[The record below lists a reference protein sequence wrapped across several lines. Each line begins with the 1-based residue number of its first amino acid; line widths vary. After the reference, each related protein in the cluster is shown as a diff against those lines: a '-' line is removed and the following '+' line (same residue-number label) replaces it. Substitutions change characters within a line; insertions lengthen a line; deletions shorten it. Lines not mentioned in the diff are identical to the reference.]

1 MLVAD
6 AWPHTLC
13 RYSSA
18 VSRYFHVPSP
28 ARQTSEWLDA
38 VWDISDRH
46 AVDLIVPIYEEVFY
60 LAQAKATRPDGPALF
75 APSFETLIG
84 LHDKW
89 LFIEKARELGLSAP
103 ATTRIATRDEL
114 VRVFGEREGSRTVY
128 KPIYSRFAAQTVVR
142 PQGIEA
148 LDGVE
153 PTTKRPWIAQEYL
166 PGRPYA
172 TFTIAHQGRIAAHAT
187 YATDFCHD
195 FGPTV
200 VYRRVEQP
208 AVWQWVRT
216 FIEAI
221 KYTGQV
227 GFDFIEDASGRIAA
241 IECNPRLTGGMY
253 LLKDDPRFASA
264 YFDSQIAPIEAVRGR
279 SYTFRFWLFWT
290 LFRHTKSFPGVGEWC
305 RHFFGALHE
314 RVCLVGSAAAA
325 DGSCAHRG
333 RGRSRLSQRHRH
345 PRNGDAGLRVE
356 RRSHR
361 NERRDPRA
369 VGGRTGCLSDGPFG
383 ELFRQ
388 VPIYLKTG
396 ACFSLRSF
404 SRSCVPSSR
413 REILHGRPSHLEP
426 TSRSVI

>member
-1 MLVAD
+1 MRTLLLTAGRGTYALALARRFQAEGYRVLVAD

-28 ARQTSEWLDA
+28 ARATSEWLDA
-38 VWDISDRH
+38 GGEISDRH
-46 AVDLIVPIYEEVFY
+46 AVDLIVPVYEEVFY
-60 LAQAKATRPDGPALF
+60 LAQAKAARPDGPALF
-75 APSFETLIG
+75 APSFETLIT

-103 ATTRIATRDEL
+103 ATTRIASRDEL
-114 VRVFGEREGSRTVY
+114 LRVFNEREGSRTVY

-153 PTTKRPWIAQEYL
+153 PTAKRPWIAQEFL

-172 TFTIAHQGRIAAHAT
+172 TFTIAHQGRITAHAT

-216 FIEAI
+216 FIEAV

-264 YFDSQIAPIEAVRGR
+264 YFDSQIAAIEAVHGR

-305 RHFFGALHE
+305 RHFFGGRSTNEFLWSDPLPRLMGPVLTAG
-314 RVCLVGSAAAA
+314 VVAAAY
-325 DGSCAHRG
+325 
-333 RGRSRLSQRHRH
+333 
-345 PRNGDAGLRVE
+345 RNGIGTREMVT
-356 RRSHR
+356 
-361 NERRDPRA
+361 RDFEWSEDLTA
-369 VGGRTGCLSDGPFG
+369 MNA
-383 ELFRQ
+383 Q
-388 VPIYLKTG
+388 VL
-396 ACFSLRSF
+396 AQWAA
-404 SRSCVPSSR
+404 
-413 REILHGRPSHLEP
+413 EQAA
-426 TSRSVI
+426 

>member
-1 MLVAD
+1 MRTLLLTAGRGTYALALARRFQAEGYRVLVAD

-38 VWDISDRH
+38 VWQISDRH

-60 LAQAKATRPDGPALF
+60 LAQAKAARPGGPALF
-75 APSFETLIG
+75 APSFDTLIS

-103 ATTRIATRDEL
+103 ATTRIASRDEL

-128 KPIYSRFAAQTVVR
+128 KPIYSRFAAQIVVR

-153 PTTKRPWIAQEYL
+153 PTATRPWIAQEYL

-172 TFTIAHQGRIAAHAT
+172 TFTIAHQGRITAHST

-216 FIEAI
+216 FIEAV

-253 LLKDDPRFASA
+253 LLKDDARFASA
-264 YFDSQIAPIEAVRGR
+264 YFDSQMAPIEAVRGR

-290 LFRHTKSFPGVGEWC
+290 LFRHTKSFPGVGEWA
-305 RHFFGALHE
+305 RHFFGARSTNEFLWSDPLP
-314 RVCLVGSAAAA
+314 RLMGPLLTSGVVAAAFRNGIGTREMVTRDFEWSEDLTA
-325 DGSCAHRG
+325 VNAQ
-333 RGRSRLSQRHRH
+333 RLSQW
-345 PRNGDAGLRVE
+345 AAE
-356 RRSHR
+356 Q
-361 NERRDPRA
+361 A
-369 VGGRTGCLSDGPFG
+369 
-383 ELFRQ
+383 
-388 VPIYLKTG
+388 
-396 ACFSLRSF
+396 A
-404 SRSCVPSSR
+404 
-413 REILHGRPSHLEP
+413 
-426 TSRSVI
+426 

>member
-1 MLVAD
+1 MRTLLLTAGRGTYALALARRFQAEGYRVLVAD

-38 VWDISDRH
+38 VWEISDRH
-46 AVDLIVPIYEEVFY
+46 SVDLIVPIYEEVFY
-60 LAQAKATRPDGPALF
+60 LAQAKAARPDGPALF
-75 APSFETLIG
+75 APNFDTLIG

-89 LFIEKARELGLSAP
+89 LFIEKVRELGLSAP
-103 ATTRIATRDEL
+103 ATTRIASRDEL
-114 VRVFGEREGSRTVY
+114 LRVFGQREGSRTVY

-153 PTTKRPWIAQEYL
+153 PTAKRPWIAQEYL

-172 TFTIAHQGRIAAHAT
+172 TFTIAHQGRITAHAT

-216 FIEAI
+216 FIEAV

-279 SYTFRFWLFWT
+279 SYTFRFWLFCT
-290 LFRHTKSFPGVGEWC
+290 LFRHTKSFPGAGEWC
-305 RHFFGALHE
+305 RHLFGGRSTNEFLWSDPLPRLMGPVLTAG
-314 RVCLVGSAAAA
+314 VVAAAY
-325 DGSCAHRG
+325 
-333 RGRSRLSQRHRH
+333 
-345 PRNGDAGLRVE
+345 RNGIGTREMVT
-356 RRSHR
+356 
-361 NERRDPRA
+361 RDFEWSEDLTA
-369 VGGRTGCLSDGPFG
+369 MN
-383 ELFRQ
+383 
-388 VPIYLKTG
+388 
-396 ACFSLRSF
+396 A
-404 SRSCVPSSR
+404 
-413 REILHGRPSHLEP
+413 EILAQWAAEQAA
-426 TSRSVI
+426 